1 MDASLRKLQKLDLTV
16 DVQIDQLSQE
26 KDVRPGVRVHFR
38 DLGGPVELS
47 ASELSNQNA
56 RDAVSEFIEH
66 VRSIVEGDN
75 G

>member
-47 ASELSNQNA
+47 ASGWGQ
-56 RDAVSEFIEH
+56 RYP
-66 VRSIVEGDN
+66 
-75 G
+75 